1 MAGYDV
7 VTRIHNP
14 TPGHTD
20 GVSQQRYEQRGDS
33 WVRQQYPGINFV
45 VGATVTLVPT
55 ATPTTIPTA
64 YPTVNPTANPTNPTI
79 SWGDPHTLV
88 AVACS
93 VIVAVAVAA
102 VVAVKCFKWKH
113 GAGVAHGYAQLEPIA
128 EPVLDDD
135 VELLDY
141 AVLTGG
147 ATVDDDDVD
156 DTIWPLGG
164 SVPQFARLDPAAYLP
179 EELIAK
185 ILGEVGPRTL
195 YLRVPAVSRRW
206 RKLCRRSIAIDL
218 DMGWARFGA
227 ARSLVVCRVT
237 DAGLI
242 AIVTRFRAVR
252 TANLAFC
259 VRITDAALRAIA
271 SLCPQ
276 LKELELLGCRAL
288 THRGLEAIAE
298 GCPAVAQM
306 AALAKMAERLGV
318 SAIFKYQ
325 LDWEAGRY
333 GNHVGAP
340 MSRDSVPLPIA
351 MMS

>member
-7 VTRIHNP
+7 VARIHNP

-20 GVSQQRYEQRGDS
+20 GVSQQRYERRGDS
-33 WVRQQYPGINFV
+33 WARQQYPRINFV

-55 ATPTTIPTA
+55 ATPTTIAPT
-64 YPTVNPTANPTNPTI
+64 TARPPAPPKKGDEPGG
-79 SWGDPHTLV
+79 WGNPHTLV
-88 AVACS
+88 VVGCS
-93 VIVAVAVAA
+93 VVVAVAVA
-102 VVAVKCFKWKH
+102 VVAAVKCFKWKH
-113 GAGVAHGYAQLEPIA
+113 DAGGLRGYAQLEQIV

-141 AVLTGG
+141 AVLAGS

-156 DTIWPLGG
+156 DTIWPLG
-164 SVPQFARLDPAAYLP
+164 SVAQFAGLDPAAYLP
-179 EELIAK
+179 EELMAK
-185 ILGEVGPRTL
+185 ILAEVGPRTL
-195 YLRVPAVSRRW
+195 YLHVPAVSRRW
-206 RKLCRRSIAIDL
+206 RKLCRRVITIDL
-218 DMGWARFGA
+218 DMGWARFGP

-237 DAGLI
+237 DTGLI
-242 AIVTRFRAVR
+242 AIVTRFRVVR

-259 VRITDAALRAIA
+259 VRITDAALRAVA
-271 SLCPQ
+271 SLCPR

-306 AALAKMAERLGV
+306 AALAKMAKRLGV

-333 GNHVGAP
+333 GNHVGPP
-340 MSRDSVPLPIA
+340 MSRDTVP
-351 MMS
+351 SSTTNS